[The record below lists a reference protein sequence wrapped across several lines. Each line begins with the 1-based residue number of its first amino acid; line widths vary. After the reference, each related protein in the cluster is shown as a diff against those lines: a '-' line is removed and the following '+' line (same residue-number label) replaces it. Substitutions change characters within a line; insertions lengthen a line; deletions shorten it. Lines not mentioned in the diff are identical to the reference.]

1 MYVRKPS
8 RYPLSW
14 TGAGSSSKKSSFSL
28 PFFLASASEV
38 KRTHKQHRT
47 TRALILV
54 IVVQSASWG
63 ARLPRSCGLVSF
75 MWTGKIL
82 NIHDS
87 VWVPSPSNR
96 NWQNKAQTQMVI
108 SWPGNL
114 CYFIACDTFGNIH
127 HPASEIL
134 LRSRYD
140 RTITL
145 SHFRPHSKTME
156 IENVFGD
163 QYFT

>member
-54 IVVQSASWG
+54 MVQSASWG

-75 MWTGKIL
+75 MWIGKTW

-134 LRSRYD
+134 LRSRMIV
-140 RTITL
+140 RSLCLTSAHTA
-145 SHFRPHSKTME
+145 RQWE
-156 IENVFGD
+156 
-163 QYFT
+163 

>member
-54 IVVQSASWG
+54 MVQSASWG

-75 MWTGKIL
+75 MWIGKTW

-127 HPASEIL
+127 YPASEIL

-145 SHFRPHSKTME
+145 SHFRPHGMRQWK
-156 IENVFGD
+156 
-163 QYFT
+163 